1 VLIEGFVGEVEATET
16 IACFQYAPIYR
27 EIFTPGLTSLSPL
40 DVARASSPS
49 RFGLSI
55 EGEIGAARQT
65 LLTSALVSGNFPHKM
80 LREENADSGDL
91 IQGTLEMLVL
101 KALARGPLHGYA
113 VAEWIHQTSQQLL
126 KVEEGALYPAL
137 HRLELRGLL
146 EAQWGASE
154 NNRRA
159 KFYQLT
165 ADGKKK
171 LNAESQRWARLSA
184 AVAFVMQAS

>member
-1 VLIEGFVGEVEATET
+1 MKIV
-16 IACFQYAPIYR
+16 C
-27 EIFTPGLTSLSPL
+27 PGGGPSSHHPQFPVDKRGGIGVISPNM
-40 DVARASSPS
+40 
-49 RFGLSI
+49 F
-55 EGEIGAARQT
+55 
-65 LLTSALVSGNFPHKM
+65 
-80 LREENADSGDL
+80 REEIIEPGDL

-146 EAQWGASE
+146 DAKWGASE

-165 ADGKKK
+165 AEGKKK

>member
-1 VLIEGFVGEVEATET
+1 
-16 IACFQYAPIYR
+16 
-27 EIFTPGLTSLSPL
+27 
-40 DVARASSPS
+40 
-49 RFGLSI
+49 
-55 EGEIGAARQT
+55 
-65 LLTSALVSGNFPHKM
+65 M
-80 LREENADSGDL
+80 LRAQNDDSGEL

-113 VAEWIHQTSQQLL
+113 VAEWIHQTSHQLL

-146 EAQWGASE
+146 KAQWGASE

-159 KFYQLT
+159 KFYELT
-165 ADGKKK
+165 TEGKKR